1 MHYSWEEH
9 RNLAE
14 VVAAS
19 SNGNLG
25 TALALMGV
33 GCLILCRDLLSESL
47 KEAQH
52 VDRTSEI
59 NQKRLDNRTS

>member
-9 RNLAE
+9 QNLADA
-14 VVAAS
+14 VAAS
-19 SNGNLG
+19 SNSNLG

-33 GCLILCRDLLSESL
+33 GCLILSRDLLSESL
-47 KEAQH
+47 KKAQH

-59 NQKRLDNRTS
+59 NQKRLDNRAS